1 MAKNRAELLH
11 LAEEVFHRR
20 AGCLRDT
27 HQVAQQLVG
36 SLERDVEL
44 RHLCVKSRHRG
55 AHVHISD
62 AGEVEE
68 QARSRLELVAG
79 RPEERIDVRYR
90 TGDHL
95 GRLRDGTQDVG
106 RLGLE
111 VLEGLAGRAGAL
123 DEDVFHCLE
132 VEARLDERCTQAGRD
147 ADTGHLE
154 AIERLRCTLREL
166 ADVLLGLAEF
176 LLEVLRVG
184 GKRDRDFGRF
194 GGHYVSPAFWSRSA
208 VCFS

>member
-1 MAKNRAELLH
+1 LVSDGPSLVTSTPACLQHPEHCGCFFARKRSRGEDRAELLH

-79 RPEERIDVRYR
+79 RPEERIDVCYR
-90 TGDHL
+90 TSDHL
-95 GRLRDGTQDVG
+95 GRLRD
-106 RLGLE
+106 
-111 VLEGLAGRAGAL
+111 RA
-123 DEDVFHCLE
+123 
-132 VEARLDERCTQAGRD
+132 
-147 ADTGHLE
+147 
-154 AIERLRCTLREL
+154 
-166 ADVLLGLAEF
+166 
-176 LLEVLRVG
+176 
-184 GKRDRDFGRF
+184 
-194 GGHYVSPAFWSRSA
+194 
-208 VCFS
+208 